1 MILKNTI
8 KEASRLLKNHN
19 ISSHE
24 LDVQIILSNTMGVTR
39 EFLLLNENISVSKKI
54 RLKFNHSIIR
64 RINNEPVAYITGK
77 KEFWSHDFLVNKST
91 LVPRPETELLI
102 YKIVDFYK
110 NKKINVLD
118 IGTGSGCILLTI
130 LKELHFARGTG
141 IDISTQAIKLA
152 KLNAAKLN
160 LLNRSKFKVFDIDKF
175 NSEKFDLIVA
185 NPPYIASRDIRNL
198 QKDITNYEPIVAL
211 NGGQDGLDLIKKV
224 IYKSINLLK
233 KNGLLA
239 IEIGNHQYF
248 RVSKILKQNGYR
260 ELCKQY
266 DYKNNVRCIISTKI

>member
-91 LVPRPETELLI
+91 LVPI
-102 YKIVDFYK
+102 Q
-110 NKKINVLD
+110 NAINQ
-118 IGTGSGCILLTI
+118 IL
-130 LKELHFARGTG
+130 RG
-141 IDISTQAIKLA
+141 
-152 KLNAAKLN
+152 
-160 LLNRSKFKVFDIDKF
+160 
-175 NSEKFDLIVA
+175 
-185 NPPYIASRDIRNL
+185 
-198 QKDITNYEPIVAL
+198 
-211 NGGQDGLDLIKKV
+211 
-224 IYKSINLLK
+224 
-233 KNGLLA
+233 
-239 IEIGNHQYF
+239 
-248 RVSKILKQNGYR
+248 
-260 ELCKQY
+260 
-266 DYKNNVRCIISTKI
+266 